1 MAVEYEWVLE
11 EIDNT
16 GDVVERDAHTS
27 AASAVSAMSDARW
40 TSLALVRDTFD
51 RSDGGLVDRQYAY
64 VDAGRLPE
72 CFGDGRKVPLAL
84 HAELDKACRLIE
96 AKA

>member
-1 MAVEYEWVLE
+1 MGVVYEWVLE

-27 AASAVSAMSDARW
+27 AGSAVAAMSDPRW

-51 RSDGGLVDRQYAY
+51 SRDDGLVDRQYAY

-72 CFGDGRKVPLAL
+72 HFGDGRKVPQKL
-84 HAELDKACRLIE
+84 HTELDRACRPRV
-96 AKA
+96 ATA

>member
-1 MAVEYEWVLE
+1 MGVEYEWVLE

-27 AASAVSAMSDARW
+27 AVSAVAAAADTRW
-40 TSLALVRDTFD
+40 TSLALVRDVFD
-51 RSDGGLVDRQYAY
+51 SRDGGLIDRQYAY

-72 CFGDGRKVPLAL
+72 CFGDGRKVPKEL
-84 HAELDKACRLIE
+84 HREFDRACRSGNV
-96 AKA
+96 A